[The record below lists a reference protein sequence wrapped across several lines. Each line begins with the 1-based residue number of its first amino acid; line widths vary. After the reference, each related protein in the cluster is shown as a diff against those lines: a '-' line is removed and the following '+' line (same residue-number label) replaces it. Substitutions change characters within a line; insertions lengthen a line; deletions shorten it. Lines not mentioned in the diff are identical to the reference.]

1 MCCRQSGLIN
11 SAPIF
16 PCVTERCAQGQS
28 GLSSRFSLL
37 KYWTYIVSALNIWSC
52 KVEYFGLIFAWLEL
66 VFQFVLFKVKQ
77 EMLFIYA
84 LCRPRTRRSSYEC
97 QSEKETENSWIFRLI
112 QFLYRTF
119 FMRCKTSFKLNRVV
133 LTILENGHS
142 VFFFY
147 DRWICNCPL

>member
-11 SAPIF
+11 SAPIL

-28 GLSSRFSLL
+28 GVSSRFTLL
-37 KYWTYIVSALNIWSC
+37 KYWTYLVSALNIWSC
-52 KVEYFGLIFAWLEL
+52 KVECFGLIFAWLEL
-66 VFQFVLFKVKQ
+66 AFQLVLFKVKQ

-84 LCRPRTRRSSYEC
+84 LCRPSTRCSSYEC

-119 FMRCKTSFKLNRVV
+119 FYALQDIFQS
-133 LTILENGHS
+133 
-142 VFFFY
+142 
-147 DRWICNCPL
+147 

>member
-11 SAPIF
+11 SAPIL
-16 PCVTERCAQGQS
+16 PCLTERCAQGQS
-28 GLSSRFSLL
+28 GVSSRFPLL
-37 KYWTYIVSALNIWSC
+37 RYWTYVVSALNTWLC

-66 VFQFVLFKVKQ
+66 VFQLVLFKVKQ

-142 VFFFY
+142 VFFL
-147 DRWICNCPL
+147 W